1 MKTINKTWITWKRK
15 CLAALL
21 IVGLVL
27 TAGCWSRRELNQLGI
42 VLGTGFDLS
51 EKGQVE
57 VTAQIV
63 KPDAMKAGGGKDGG
77 GGGQSSPVL
86 ILSSQGKSTFDAVRN
101 FISVSSKRLFW
112 SHNEIYIFGE
122 SLAIRGVGPVLDFL
136 ERNPELRREA
146 ALLVAKG
153 KAKDILTVPGGLEKV
168 SAIEINHAL
177 FAANFLSKAS
187 KVDMHSFLLAYGS
200 KATSPTLPAIELVT
214 EFGKPKFRI
223 TGMAVFKQDKLA
235 GWLDETE
242 TRGLLW
248 VIDKV
253 KGGIIVVPSPGKA
266 GKLSLEIKQAKVKTA
281 AKLQG
286 GKPEI
291 TVEIEEVANLDEETT
306 AVDITKP
313 EIMSKINQAQQQ
325 AISQEVQ
332 TAVNKAQKLKAD
344 IFGFG
349 EELHRANP
357 QQWTKLKPSWDEIF
371 PKLKIKVQVK
381 TKIQFTGQKTAPT
394 IPK

>member
-42 VLGTGFDLS
+42 VLGTGFDLG

-214 EFGKPKFRI
+214 EFGKPKFMM
-223 TGMAVFKQDKLA
+223 TVMAVFKQDKLA